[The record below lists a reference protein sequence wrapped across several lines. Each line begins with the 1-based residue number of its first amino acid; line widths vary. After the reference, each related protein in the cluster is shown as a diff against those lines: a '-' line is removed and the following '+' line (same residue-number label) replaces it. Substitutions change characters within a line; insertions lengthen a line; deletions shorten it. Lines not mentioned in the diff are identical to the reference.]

1 MARSLHQIN
10 YKPGVGLIVRRIA
23 FSLLASAVLALGAPL
38 AQAGITCHFIPGMCP
53 APGGSGSDDGGGSS
67 VPEPG
72 TLGLLALGAAASIGM
87 LRRKKK
93 P

>member
-1 MARSLHQIN
+1 
-10 YKPGVGLIVRRIA
+10 
-23 FSLLASAVLALGAPL
+23 
-38 AQAGITCHFIPGMCP
+38 MCP
-53 APGGSGSDDGGGSS
+53 AQTNSGSGDHNS

-93 P
+93 

>member
-1 MARSLHQIN
+1 
-10 YKPGVGLIVRRIA
+10 VRRIA
-23 FSLLASAVLALGAPL
+23 FSLLASAVVAVGALGAPI
-38 AQAGITCHFIPGMCP
+38 AQAGVTCHFIPAMCP
-53 APGGSGSDDGGGSS
+53 APTGPGSGGGGSS

>member
-1 MARSLHQIN
+1 M
-10 YKPGVGLIVRRIA
+10 RRIML
-23 FSLLASAVLALGAPL
+23 SLLASMVVAIGAPI
-38 AQAGITCHFIPGMCP
+38 AQAGVTCHFVPGMCP
-53 APGGSGSDDGGGSS
+53 APGGPGSGGGSGNP

-72 TLGLLALGAAASIGM
+72 TLGLLVLGTAASIGM